1 MFSQLTY
8 TISSAALPSNPNM
21 LLGRERREENRGTK
35 DKVEEEERQRKKGE
49 KGKQSTYL
57 FSNPFSSNYRC
68 RVSLSEARFQDE
80 NDTNKVRLEGSYWHD
95 LASFLGPAQLSVAC
109 STEKWGEPGIFSHVS
124 MTESASYE
132 NLPNLPN

>member
-1 MFSQLTY
+1 
-8 TISSAALPSNPNM
+8 M

-80 NDTNKVRLEGSYWHD
+80 NDIRNKVRLEGSCWHD
-95 LASFLGPAQLSVAC
+95 QPMAWKRKYSSHEIIPRS
-109 STEKWGEPGIFSHVS
+109 STFIVCDD
-124 MTESASYE
+124 
-132 NLPNLPN
+132 